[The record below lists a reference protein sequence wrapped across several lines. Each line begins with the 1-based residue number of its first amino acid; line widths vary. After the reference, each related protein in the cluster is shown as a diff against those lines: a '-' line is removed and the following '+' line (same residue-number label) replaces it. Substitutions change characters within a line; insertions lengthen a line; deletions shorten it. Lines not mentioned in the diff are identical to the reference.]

1 MQTQA
6 QAASSL
12 LTPIG
17 YSNNSCGYCRNK
29 SGSFSYYVTASSLT
43 PKFYQSLLDRGWR
56 RSGSLLYKPDQ
67 FASCCPH
74 YTIRLDADQF
84 HASKDQRQV
93 QNRFTKYILG
103 ATYINEAARLHPRSR
118 EQAKKRNTDFD
129 VVERVHECEK
139 GLLKVPPEP
148 AHTFDVTL
156 EPDDFTEE
164 KYVLFENYQRLV
176 HHEPPHKI
184 TKHGFK
190 NFLCSSPLPRSKE
203 VFDGQERRLG
213 SYHQCYR
220 LDGKLI
226 AVGVLDLLPQC
237 VSAVYFMYHESV
249 HQHGFG
255 KLGALREISLAREEG
270 YKWWYA
276 GFYIHSCVKMRYKG
290 DFSPQYI
297 LDPESYAW
305 DPLNAEVK
313 KKLDTTKYFSLSRQL
328 AALVEK
334 GPIEKG
340 PIEKEAS
347 TPTNDTSNP
356 ENVADDDSDDDP
368 PLSDPDTPLFA
379 RSMPGIL
386 NKAQLLQEVNL
397 DTIKLSV
404 RGQPAEAR
412 QLVSWATSDID
423 DSSSIKGVIAELA
436 AAIGPQL
443 VKEMAVAFR

>member
-6 QAASSL
+6 TQAPVA

-29 SGSFSYYVTASSLT
+29 SGSFSYYVTATSLT

-56 RSGSLLYKPDQ
+56 RSGSVLYKPDQ
-67 FASCCPH
+67 HCSCCPH
-74 YTIRLDADQF
+74 YTIRLDSDQF

-93 QNRFTKYILG
+93 QNRFTKHILG
-103 ATYINEAARLHPRSR
+103 EVYIKEAARLHPLSR

-129 VVERVHECEK
+129 VVERVHECET
-139 GLLKVPPEP
+139 GLLNVPPEP
-148 AHTFDVTL
+148 AHTFKVTL

-164 KYVLFENYQRLV
+164 KYVLFENYQRIV
-176 HHEPPHKI
+176 HQEPPQKI

-203 VFDGQERRLG
+203 VFDGQERQLG

-220 LDGKLI
+220 IDGKLV

-255 KLGALREISLAREEG
+255 KLGALREIVLAKEEG

-290 DFSPQYI
+290 DFSPQYM
-297 LDPESYAW
+297 LDPDSYTW

-313 KKLDTTKYFSLSRQL
+313 QKLDEKKFLSLSRER
-328 AALVEK
+328 AGLVEE
-334 GPIEKG
+334 GPS
-340 PIEKEAS
+340 EKEVS
-347 TPTNDTSNP
+347 TT
-356 ENVADDDSDDDP
+356 VANNSEPDSSVPDDDSDDDS
-368 PLSDPDTPLFA
+368 PLSDPETPLFA

-386 NKAQLLQEVNL
+386 TKTQLLEQVNL

-404 RGQPAEAR
+404 RGTQAEAR
-412 QLVSWATSDID
+412 QLVGWDTGDMD
-423 DSSSIKGVIAELA
+423 NLRSIKGAIAELA
-436 AAIGPQL
+436 AALGPEL
-443 VKEMAVAFR
+443 VKEMVVSFH